1 MQACLH
7 MFLLKNMNPYYGINY
22 RYLHKS
28 AWANAYRHGSDL
40 VLGHTSEFH
49 EALKPKAQS

>member
-1 MQACLH
+1 MQACLY
-7 MFLLKNMNPYYGINY
+7 MFLLKNTNSYYRINY

-28 AWANAYRHGSDL
+28 TWANVYRHGSDL
-40 VLGHTSEFH
+40 VLGHISEFH